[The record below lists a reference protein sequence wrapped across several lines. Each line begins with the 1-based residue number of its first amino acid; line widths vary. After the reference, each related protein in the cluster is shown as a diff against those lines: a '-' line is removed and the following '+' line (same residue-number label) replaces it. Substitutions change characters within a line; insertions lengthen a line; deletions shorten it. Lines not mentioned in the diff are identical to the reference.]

1 MNSVCRMS
9 MSFRV
14 FSTQMFADIIT
25 RVLTDEWL
33 DLRWDRLTLMRLEQQ
48 VLVRVTQRS

>member
-9 MSFRV
+9 MGFRV
-14 FSTQMFADIIT
+14 ISTQILAHVVT

-33 DLRWDRLTLMRLEQQ
+33 DLRRDRLTLVRLEQQ